1 MSATKRITRSARHSV
16 DRAAP
21 RANDPRVLRTRA
33 AVLEAAR
40 ALFLRDGYAGSTM
53 EGIAAA
59 AGLTKRT
66 LYNNYGDKETLFRL
80 IIADAITYAEAFV
93 RGLHEEFAVGL
104 TRANVH
110 AALEALA
117 VRMATAVVRPEII
130 ALRRLL
136 IGEARDFPALG
147 AEYFR
152 RAPEAV
158 MDALADGFAVLARR
172 RVLSVR
178 DPRIVAA
185 QFAYL
190 IVGEPLDRAL
200 MTGVVASEAEITAG
214 AREGAATFLA
224 RYGRAVPG
232 S

>member
-1 MSATKRITRSARHSV
+1 MSATKRIARPARRHLRPV
-16 DRAAP
+16 AP
-21 RANDPRVLRTRA
+21 RADDPRVLRTRA

-40 ALFLRDGYAGSTM
+40 ALFLRDGYAGATM

-80 IIADAITYAEAFV
+80 IIADVITYAEAFV

-110 AALEALA
+110 AELEALA
-117 VRMATAVVRPEII
+117 VRMATAIVRPEII

-136 IGEARDFPALG
+136 IGEARDFPTLG
-147 AEYFR
+147 AEYFN

-158 MDALADGFAVLARR
+158 INALADGFAALARR
-172 RVLSVR
+172 RVLAVSE
-178 DPRIVAA
+178 PRMAAA

-200 MTGVVASEAEITAG
+200 MTGVVAPEGEITAG

-224 RYGRAVPG
+224 RYGPAA

>member
-1 MSATKRITRSARHSV
+1 MSATKRIARSARHSV
-16 DRAAP
+16 HRAAP
-21 RANDPRVLRTRA
+21 RADDPRVLRTRA

-136 IGEARDFPALG
+136 IGEARDFPTLS

-152 RAPEAV
+152 RAPDAV
-158 MDALADGFAVLARR
+158 MGALADGFAVLARR

-178 DPRIVAA
+178 DPRVVAA

-190 IVGEPLDRAL
+190 IVGESLDRAL

-224 RYGRAVPG
+224 RYGF
-232 S
+232 

>member
-1 MSATKRITRSARHSV
+1 MSATKRNTRQARRYV
-16 DRAAP
+16 RPAAP
-21 RANDPRVLRTRA
+21 RADDPRVLRTRA
-33 AVLEAAR
+33 AVVEAAR
-40 ALFLRDGYAGSTM
+40 ALFLRDGYAGTTM

-66 LYNNYGDKETLFRL
+66 LYNNYGDKESLFQL
-80 IIADAITYAEAFV
+80 IIADVLAHAEAFV
-93 RGLHEEFAVGL
+93 RALHEEFAVGL

-110 AALEALA
+110 QAIEALA
-117 VRMATAVVRPEII
+117 VRMAAAILRPEII

-158 MDALADGFAVLARR
+158 IDALADGFAILARR
-172 RVLSVR
+172 RVLTVR
-178 DPRIVAA
+178 EPRIAAA

-200 MTGVVASEAEITAG
+200 MTGVVASPEVEIVAG

-224 RYGRAVPG
+224 RYGRAVT
-232 S
+232 

>member
-1 MSATKRITRSARHSV
+1 MI
-16 DRAAP
+16 
-21 RANDPRVLRTRA
+21 
-33 AVLEAAR
+33 EAAR
-40 ALFLRDGYAGSTM
+40 ALFLRDGYTGTTM
-53 EGIAAA
+53 EGLAAA

-66 LYNNYGDKETLFRL
+66 LYNNYGDKETLFQL
-80 IIADAITYAEAFV
+80 IIADVLTQAETLV

-104 TRANVH
+104 TRANVRE
-110 AALEALA
+110 ALETLA
-117 VRMATAVVRPEII
+117 VRMATAIVRPEII

-136 IGEARDFPALG
+136 ISQARDFPTLG

-158 MDALADGFAVLARR
+158 IDALAEGFAALARR
-172 RVLSVR
+172 RILSMR
-178 DPRIVAA
+178 DPRIAAA

-200 MTGVVASEAEITAG
+200 MTGVVASTEAEITAS
-214 AREGAATFLA
+214 AREGASTFLA
-224 RYGRAVPG
+224 RYGPPA

>member
-1 MSATKRITRSARHSV
+1 MSATKKLARPARV
-16 DRAAP
+16 PVRPAAP
-21 RANDPRVLRTRA
+21 RADDPRVLRTRA

-40 ALFLRDGYAGSTM
+40 ALFLRDGYSGATM

-80 IIADAITYAEAFV
+80 IIADVITFAEAFV
-93 RGLHEEFAVGL
+93 RGLHEEFAAGL

-110 AALEALA
+110 AELESLA
-117 VRMATAVVRPEII
+117 VRMATAIARPEII

-136 IGEARDFPALG
+136 IGEARDFPTLG
-147 AEYFR
+147 AEYFS
-152 RAPEAV
+152 RAPGAV
-158 MDALADGFAVLARR
+158 IDALTEGFAVLARR
-172 RVLSVR
+172 RVLALKN
-178 DPRIVAA
+178 PRIAAA

-200 MTGVVASEAEITAG
+200 MTGVVAPEAEITAG

-224 RYGRAVPG
+224 RYGPAR